1 MKSIKKYSMIFVF
14 TMILSLIVPTV
25 IPINNISIAEAATI
39 KINKKFATISI
50 GETLQLKITGT
61 KSEVKWSTNKKSLA
75 TISSDGLV
83 TGIKAG
89 TSIITAKIND
99 KSYTCTVRVAQ
110 PGLKKSFILLGID
123 GSSQLQIN
131 NLPKNISKKDILW
144 KSSNDKI
151 VTVDNNGLVNAV
163 KLGSTKI
170 TATFDK
176 YKLICR
182 VNVQA
187 TKQDLK
193 DAVNNFKIEYAE
205 ANTRFND
212 NQIACIVNN
221 PSKLDLTFTCQLEF
235 YNETD
240 NMVSISE
247 ERYSSLMAGDES
259 IIYFSKP
266 EKDYKYYKIKT
277 SKVNANNSQ
286 VNQKDQV
293 EVGTTELYDY
303 TYSYMD
309 GTDFPYNNISDTV
322 KIFDLTVNNKNKNR
336 IIVEAY
342 VLYYKDGTIVHIDEF
357 SRYVNLDI
365 GTTVIKNP
373 STAFTNNKINTDYDT
388 YRIIYTAYTNKY

>member
-1 MKSIKKYSMIFVF
+1 MKSIKKYSIVFLF
-14 TMILSLIVPTV
+14 TMILSIIVPTV
-25 IPINNISIAEAATI
+25 ISINNISIAEAATI
-39 KINKKFATISI
+39 KINKQFATISI

-61 KSEVKWSTNKKSLA
+61 KSEVKWSTNKKTVA

-110 PGLKKSFILLGID
+110 PGLKKSFILLGMD
-123 GSSQLQIN
+123 GNSQIQIN
-131 NLPKNISKKDILW
+131 NLPKNISKENILW
-144 KSSNDKI
+144 KSSNEKI

-163 KLGSTKI
+163 KLGSAKI
-170 TATFDK
+170 TATFDN

-187 TKQDLK
+187 TKQDIK
-193 DAVNNFKIEYAE
+193 DSVNNFKIEYAE

-212 NQIACIVNN
+212 NQIACIVYN

-259 IIYFSKP
+259 VIYFSKP

-277 SKVNANNSQ
+277 SKVSANNFQ

-293 EVGTTELYDY
+293 EVGTTELYDF
-303 TYSYMD
+303 TYRYID
-309 GTDFPYNNISDTV
+309 GTDARYISDTV
-322 KIFDLTVNNKNKNR
+322 KIFNLTVNNKNSSR
-336 IIVEAY
+336 IIFDAY
-342 VLYYKDGTIVHIDEF
+342 VLYYKDGTIVNIDEF
-357 SRYVNLDI
+357 SRHDSLDI
-365 GTTVIKNP
+365 GSTVIKNP
-373 STAFTNNKINTDYDT
+373 NTEYMNNKIKTDYET
-388 YRIIYTAYTNKY
+388 YRIIYTAYTNNY